1 MSVTRLNPTS
11 GIEKV
16 YNRLRFRGRYGL
28 RRLVPALTPEQSE
41 LVARLGRDG
50 FVQLDGFISAPEV
63 ALLQQEFDQALN
75 NLEFEMPCLAQS
87 KVDPVRHKKLLDNH
101 MYATNEQLREQGL
114 AIDRK
119 DAVSIDQVVR
129 DFNPSTLTVYMLERS
144 ARYRKLWLDPRLLT
158 IVSAYLG
165 LVPHLA
171 EAYVRRNY
179 PSPFRTMNHYWHRDL
194 NSRHYLVKIFFF
206 LSDCTVESGP
216 HEFVRGSHRSY
227 DVLNSKVYYT
237 DEEVNDAYPSGGA
250 HRVVSEVKAG
260 TVIIED
266 TRGLH
271 RARMPD
277 AGQRDLGYAVFV
289 PFLPGREQS
298 YYRFPR
304 AACDSLSEF
313 QKSFI
318 PEVCLT

>member
-1 MSVTRLNPTS
+1 MSELKPTN
-11 GIEKV
+11 GLEKI
-16 YNRLRFRGRYGL
+16 YNRLRFRQRYDAN
-28 RRLVPALTPEQSE
+28 RLLPALTPQQAE
-41 LVARLGRDG
+41 LVARLQRDG
-50 FVQLDGFISAPEV
+50 FVQLDGFIPAPEV
-63 ALLQQEFDQALN
+63 ALLQQEFDAALN
-75 NLEFEMPCLAQS
+75 NLEFETPCLAQR
-87 KVDPVRHKKLLDNH
+87 KVDPVRHAELLKNN
-101 MYATNEQLREQGL
+101 MYATNAQLQEQGL
-114 AIDRK
+114 AIERS
-119 DAVSIDQVVR
+119 DATSLDQVVR

-144 ARYRKLWLDPRLLT
+144 ARYRKLWLDPGLLT

-194 NSRHYLVKIFFF
+194 NSRHYLLKIFFF

-216 HEFVRGSHRSY
+216 HEFVRGSHRNY
-227 DVLNSKVYYT
+227 DVLNGKRYFT
-237 DEEVNDAYPSGGA
+237 DEEVNETYPPGGA

-298 YYRFPR
+298 YYQVPR
-304 AACDSLSEF
+304 SACAELSDL